1 MAKKPESKT
10 VEPPP
15 VDEVKA
21 KVSTTPL
28 QFGPTASAPGS
39 RLKKR

>member
-1 MAKKPESKT
+1 MDKKPKPKI

-15 VDEVKA
+15 ADEAKA
-21 KVSTTPL
+21 KAPAPV
-28 QFGPTASAPGS
+28 QFGPTVSEPGS

>member
-1 MAKKPESKT
+1 MDKKPESKT
-10 VEPPP
+10 VEPPQ

-21 KVSTTPL
+21 KAAPPV

>member
-1 MAKKPESKT
+1 MDKKPKSKIAQ
-10 VEPPP
+10 PPP

-21 KVSTTPL
+21 KGPAPV
-28 QFGPTASAPGS
+28 QFGPTVSAPGS

>member
-1 MAKKPESKT
+1 MNKKSESKT
-10 VEPPP
+10 VEPPK

-21 KVSTTPL
+21 KTSAPV
-28 QFGPTASAPGS
+28 QFGPTVSAPGS

>member
-1 MAKKPESKT
+1 MEKKPEAKT

-15 VDEVKA
+15 ADEARAKA
-21 KVSTTPL
+21 SAPV
-28 QFGPTASAPGS
+28 QFGPTVSAPGS